1 MPKRGT
7 ASTSIPPSDRYATA
21 IKPRSH
27 QQHWCDKDG
36 HSWNIQ
42 LKLDFV
48 EGGTA
53 ITELV
58 ITPSGLGYA
67 LTQSVLRQLPF
78 AEWERTLFAEAKT
91 HLEMLGGSQLAPHP
105 GRRHTDAELR
115 RVAEIYLAAF
125 NARLP
130 VQQTVADQLGIPL
143 STATKRIHAARK
155 RGLLAQ
161 ANRKEGPND

>member
-1 MPKRGT
+1 MPELG
-7 ASTSIPPSDRYATA
+7 AAPTSIPSSDRYATP
-21 IKPRSH
+21 IEPGSH
-27 QQHWCDKDG
+27 QRLWRDKDG
-36 HSWNIQ
+36 HNWNVQ
-42 LKLDFV
+42 LTLDFV
-48 EGGTA
+48 NGGTA
-53 ITELV
+53 ITELA
-58 ITPSGLGYA
+58 ITASGSACA

-78 AEWERTLFAEAKT
+78 AEWERTLFAEAKA

-105 GRRHTDAELR
+105 GRKHTDAELR